1 MTLSDYT
8 SIIHSASFTFL
19 VGPEHTKLT
28 IQSGLARH
36 VSKPLDEL
44 MNNGETRE
52 SRHRIAALENEDVET
67 FVGFCEYAYT
77 GDYSVPSTRRSGGG
91 DQDNCNASEK
101 GLFRTESVFTS
112 IPPPVTYSPA
122 PPEDDYGAPGLP
134 TPVSEAETV
143 LAADEPIG
151 DENIFEDGKKGKKG
165 GKKGKKG
172 KKQLA
177 DEEPSVEESA
187 PINLTPPTTP
197 PPEKGYSFEDPII
210 TAPQSPMFPPQHD
223 GSGMNTP
230 RPSVPQR
237 GNLWEEFTSLQYDN
251 THPSTEDENISF
263 PFSPNRMPANRAPTS
278 EPQPEPYVLFH
289 AKLYIFA
296 ANYMIPSL
304 ARLCLKK
311 LHQDLIIFGTRSAA
325 ANDNPAAASDIKTAN
340 MRVILQLLHFTYS
353 NTSRYDPF
361 FDMVPQR
368 DGVIPPPKEDDLRKL
383 VSHYA
388 ACKVRDL
395 ATITS
400 SASHYYPPP
409 MSVHSGVGG
418 EGGYQPHVGGLG
430 FRELLDGT
438 RELASDLVY
447 RMM

>member
-1 MTLSDYT
+1 
-8 SIIHSASFTFL
+8 
-19 VGPEHTKLT
+19 
-28 IQSGLARH
+28 
-36 VSKPLDEL
+36 

-77 GDYSVPSTRRSGGG
+77 GDYTVPSSAGRRSNGGE
-91 DQDNCNASEK
+91 DNCNASEK

-122 PPEDDYGAPGLP
+122 PAEDDFGAHGLR

-143 LAADEPIG
+143 LPAEEPVG
-151 DENIFEDGKKGKKG
+151 DRNTFEDGKKSKKG

-172 KKQLA
+172 KKQLLD
-177 DEEPSVEESA
+177 DEQPVEESA
-187 PINLTPPTTP
+187 PIHLTPPTTP
-197 PPEKGYSFEDPII
+197 PPEKDQPFEEDLVV
-210 TAPQSPMFPPQHD
+210 TAPHSPALTARQDGTDMNPP
-223 GSGMNTP
+223 S
-230 RPSVPQR
+230 PSVPPK
-237 GNLWEEFTSLQYDN
+237 GVNLWDEFTSLKYD
-251 THPSTEDENISF
+251 HHRPSSTEDDISF
-263 PFSPNRMPANRAPTS
+263 PFSPNRGPANRASAS
-278 EPQPEPYVLFH
+278 EPQSEPYVLFH

-311 LHQDLIIFGTRSAA
+311 LHQDLLIFGTRSASRNDNAAA
-325 ANDNPAAASDIKTAN
+325 ANDVKITN
-340 MRVILQLLHFTYS
+340 MRVILQLLHFTYT
-353 NTSRYDPF
+353 NTERYDPF
-361 FDMVPQR
+361 FDMEPHH
-368 DGVIPPPKEDDLRKL
+368 DGVIPPPKEDEMRKL

-395 ATITS
+395 AAITS
-400 SASHYYPPP
+400 SASYYYPPP
-409 MSVHSGVGG
+409 MSVHSG
-418 EGGYQPHVGGLG
+418 EGGLQSGVGGLG

>member
-1 MTLSDYT
+1 
-8 SIIHSASFTFL
+8 
-19 VGPEHTKLT
+19 
-28 IQSGLARH
+28 
-36 VSKPLDEL
+36 

-77 GDYSVPSTRRSGGG
+77 GDYTAPSPGRRANGA

-122 PPEDDYGAPGLP
+122 PAEDDYGPPGVP

-143 LAADEPIG
+143 LAAEEPAGEGTTLDEG
-151 DENIFEDGKKGKKG
+151 RKSKKG

-172 KKQLA
+172 KKQQA
-177 DEEPSVEESA
+177 GEEHAVEEPA
-187 PINLTPPTTP
+187 QINLTPPTTP
-197 PPEKGYSFEDPII
+197 PPDKGHGFDAVPAI
-210 TAPQSPMFPPQHD
+210 TVPQSPAFSFQQAET
-223 GSGMNTP
+223 GTSTP
-230 RPSVPQR
+230 FQPTQPKRV
-237 GNLWEEFTSLQYDN
+237 NLWDEFTSLKYD
-251 THPSTEDENISF
+251 HYPSSAGDNISF
-263 PFSPNRMPANRAPTS
+263 PFSPNRRQADKPSAS

-304 ARLCLKK
+304 GRLCLKK

-325 ANDNPAAASDIKTAN
+325 ANDNPAAAEDIKTAN
-340 MRVILQLLHFTYS
+340 MRAILQLLHFTYT

-361 FDMVPQR
+361 FDMMPHH
-368 DGVIPPPKEDDLRKL
+368 DGVIPPPKEDELRKL

-395 ATITS
+395 AAITS
-400 SASHYYPPP
+400 GANYFYPPP
-409 MSVHSGVGG
+409 MSVHDGIGG
-418 EGGYQPHVGGLG
+418 EGGYHPHMDATDLG

>member
-1 MTLSDYT
+1 
-8 SIIHSASFTFL
+8 
-19 VGPEHTKLT
+19 
-28 IQSGLARH
+28 
-36 VSKPLDEL
+36 L

-77 GDYSVPSTRRSGGG
+77 GDYSVPSPSARKPNGG
-91 DQDNCNASEK
+91 DQDGGNASEK

-122 PPEDDYGAPGLP
+122 PPDDDYAGPGVP

-143 LAADEPIG
+143 LAAEEPIG
-151 DENIFEDGKKGKKG
+151 DGNALDDGKKGKKG

-172 KKQLA
+172 KKQQA
-177 DEEPSVEESA
+177 GDEQPAEEAA
-187 PINLTPPTTP
+187 PINLTPPNTP
-197 PPEKGYSFEDPII
+197 PPEKGQPFEIDPI
-210 TAPQSPMFPPQHD
+210 TAPQSPAFLPQDD
-223 GSGMNTP
+223 GTVTP
-230 RPSVPQR
+230 RSTVPQR
-237 GNLWEEFTSLQYDN
+237 GVNLWDQFTALKYEHHRPCSD
-251 THPSTEDENISF
+251 DNISF
-263 PFSPNRMPANRAPTS
+263 PFSPNRKSAHHRVPSS

-311 LHQDLIIFGTRSAA
+311 LHQDLMIFGTRSTI
-325 ANDNPAAASDIKTAN
+325 NIDNPAAAIDIKTAN
-340 MRVILQLLHFTYS
+340 MRVILQLLHFTYT
-353 NTSRYDPF
+353 NTARYDPF
-361 FDMVPQR
+361 FDMEPHH
-368 DGVIPPPKEDDLRKL
+368 DGVIPPPKEDELRIL

-395 ATITS
+395 ATIKAN
-400 SASHYYPPP
+400 ASYYYPPP
-409 MSVHSGVGG
+409 MSVHNGEGG
-418 EGGYQPHVGGLG
+418 EGSNFPNLMNMAGAPHSGMPNPGGLG